1 MSPEDFQR
9 LGHRMVD
16 WVADYMRRVES
27 LPVLSESQPG
37 DVLRALP
44 DAPPARPMPA
54 SGDSWEGVFADLDAT
69 ILPGITHWQ
78 SPGFFGFFP
87 CNATGPAILAEL
99 LSAGLGI
106 QGMLWQTSPAC
117 TELEIRMLDWMAAM
131 LGLPDR
137 FRSTS
142 DNGGGVIQGT
152 ASESTLVAMVAARQR
167 VRDAG
172 HAADGL
178 IAYCSEEAHSSVR
191 KAAMICGVCRGVDD
205 DAHLRAIRTDAR
217 HAMDPGAL
225 SEAMREDRAAGRT
238 PFYVCATIG
247 TTSTTAVDPVPAIAD
262 AIDAAAEA
270 GLRPWLH
277 IDGAHALAACVCP
290 EHRWMLDGV
299 ARADSICFNPHK
311 WLLTNFDC
319 DCFWTTDRRTLVNA
333 LSVTPEYLRNA
344 PTDSGRVIDYRDWQI
359 PLGRRFRALKLWF
372 VMRHYGAEGLMAHV
386 RRGVGLAEQF
396 ESLVGADDRFEIA
409 APRTINL
416 VCFRLKAGDDST
428 RALLDRVNASG
439 RAFLTH
445 AQVDARFTIRTAI
458 GAVATRA
465 RHVVETW
472 ELIRDTAADVLD

>member
-1 MSPEDFQR
+1 
-9 LGHRMVD
+9 
-16 WVADYMRRVES
+16 
-27 LPVLSESQPG
+27 
-37 DVLRALP
+37 
-44 DAPPARPMPA
+44 
-54 SGDSWEGVFADLDAT
+54 
-69 ILPGITHWQ
+69 
-78 SPGFFGFFP
+78 
-87 CNATGPAILAEL
+87 
-99 LSAGLGI
+99 
-106 QGMLWQTSPAC
+106 
-117 TELEIRMLDWMAAM
+117 
-131 LGLPDR
+131 
-137 FRSTS
+137 
-142 DNGGGVIQGT
+142 
-152 ASESTLVAMVAARQR
+152 
-167 VRDAG
+167 
-172 HAADGL
+172 
-178 IAYCSEEAHSSVR
+178 
-191 KAAMICGVCRGVDD
+191 
-205 DAHLRAIRTDAR
+205 
-217 HAMDPGAL
+217 
-225 SEAMREDRAAGRT
+225 MREDRAAGLT